1 MHNLMKNMQ
10 NLGKAVQTPAAVLP
24 IAGLLLGFGYLITS
38 MTQPSDILE
47 HIGKL
52 MEQSGSAILG
62 NLPILFAIGTGMG
75 LSKNNKAAAALGGA
89 VGYLILN
96 AGLSTFKIIINEK
109 TESVNMSVLG
119 GIITG
124 ISSAMLSDKVVNYK
138 IPQFLGFFSGQRLV
152 PIANGMLS
160 VILAII
166 FGFLWAPI
174 QIAINQIG
182 IWMIE
187 AGNLGLFVF
196 GFLNRL
202 LIITGLHQL
211 LNTLVYFVFG
221 EYTTSDGNIV
231 QGEITRYLNGDP
243 TAGGFTSGMYPPMLF
258 GLPGAAIAMYL
269 TSKKERRKEI
279 GGILLSASLTSFLT
293 GITEPIEY
301 TFMLVSPLLYLIH
314 AILTGISLIITN
326 IFEIRIA
333 FALSAGIIDYFLM
346 FPKSTNALLIIPIG
360 LIIGI
365 TYFTIF
371 ITLIKA
377 FNIKTPGR
385 EDDVNQDTTKYTYNI
400 SHNDNLEAIIQ
411 ALGGIKNIINIDS
424 CLTRLRVDVK
434 SPSLV
439 NQDLMHSLGASGT
452 IITSGNQAQ
461 IIFGARSEEI
471 ANYINLKINNKK
483 K

>member
-1 MHNLMKNMQ
+1 MNKLMKNMQ
-10 NLGKAVQTPAAVLP
+10 NLGKALQTPAAVLP
-24 IAGLLLGFGYLITS
+24 IAGILLGFGYLIIETTES
-38 MTQPSDILE
+38 YVMLRQ
-47 HIGKL
+47 IGKL

-96 AGLSTFKIIINEK
+96 AGLSTFTIIVNGKSEP
-109 TESVNMSVLG
+109 VNMSVLG

-124 ISSAMLSDKVVNYK
+124 ISSAILSDKVVNYK
-138 IPQFLGFFSGQRLV
+138 MPQFLGFFSGQRLV

-160 VILAII
+160 VILATI
-166 FGFLWAPI
+166 FGLLWAPI
-174 QIAINQIG
+174 QITINQIG

-221 EYTTSDGNIV
+221 EYTTSDGNII

-243 TAGGFTSGMYPPMLF
+243 TAGSFTSGMYPIMLF
-258 GLPGAAIAMYL
+258 GLPGAALAMYL
-269 TSKKERRKEI
+269 TSKAKNRNEI
-279 GGILLSASLTSFLT
+279 GGILLSAALTSFLT

-301 TFMLVSPLLYLIH
+301 TFMLIAPLLYLIH
-314 AILTGISLIITN
+314 ATLTGISLIITN

-346 FPKSTNALLIIPIG
+346 FPKSTNALLIFPIG
-360 LIIGI
+360 LVIGI
-365 TYFTIF
+365 IYFTIF

-385 EDDVNQDTTKYTYNI
+385 EDDTQQSTISSNTSKIFQNEDFDT
-400 SHNDNLEAIIQ
+400 IIQ
-411 ALGGIKNIINIDS
+411 ALGGLDNITNVDS
-424 CLTRLRVDVK
+424 CFTRLRVDVK

-439 NQDLMHSLGASGT
+439 NKDLMTELGATGT

-461 IIFGARSEEI
+461 VIFGAKSEQI
-471 ANYINLKINNKK
+471 SNYIKSKL
-483 K
+483 

>member
-10 NLGKAVQTPAAVLP
+10 NLGKALQTPAAVLP
-24 IAGLLLGFGYLITS
+24 IAGLLLGFGYLIIS
-38 MTQPSDILE
+38 LTQPFEILGK
-47 HIGKL
+47 IGKL

-96 AGLSTFKIIINEK
+96 AGLSTFTIIINEK
-109 TESVNMSVLG
+109 TEPVNMSVLG

-124 ISSAMLSDKVVNYK
+124 ISSAMLSDKVVDYK

-152 PIANGMLS
+152 PIANGIFS
-160 VILAII
+160 VIFAIV

-174 QIAINQIG
+174 QITINQIG

-221 EYTTSDGNIV
+221 EYTTNEGNIV

-243 TAGGFTSGMYPPMLF
+243 TAGGFTSGMYPIMLF
-258 GLPGAAIAMYL
+258 GLPGAALAMYL
-269 TSKKERRKEI
+269 TAKKERRQEI

-301 TFMLVSPLLYLIH
+301 TFMLIAPLLYLIH

-326 IFEIRIA
+326 IFGIRIA

-346 FPKSTNALLIIPIG
+346 FPKSTNALLILPIG
-360 LIIGI
+360 LTIGI
-365 TYFTIF
+365 IYFTIF
-371 ITLIKA
+371 FTLIKA
-377 FNIKTPGR
+377 FQIKTPGR
-385 EDDVNQDTTKYTYNI
+385 EDDINQQNFKHIQNI
-400 SHNDNLEAIIQ
+400 SQNDTFEVIIQ
-411 ALGGIKNIINIDS
+411 ALGGTNNIINIDS
-424 CLTRLRVDVK
+424 CFTRLRVDVK
-434 SPSLV
+434 SPELV
-439 NQDLMHSLGASGT
+439 NQDLMHNLGATGT
-452 IITSGNQAQ
+452 IITPGNQAQ
-461 IIFGARSEEI
+461 IIFGAKSEQI
-471 ANYINLKINNKK
+471 ANYIKSKI
-483 K
+483 